1 MGGGGS
7 GGGSIQR
14 VDANEARGASAG
26 PSGSGGGG
34 GGGGTRLSKTV
45 LRAKYERFE
54 KHWLVFLKLL
64 NFKSDLF
71 QSRTTL
77 FYKFGECQCHY

>member
-1 MGGGGS
+1 MPALAGVAG
-7 GGGSIQR
+7 
-14 VDANEARGASAG
+14 VRGR
-26 PSGSGGGG
+26 
-34 GGGGTRLSKTV
+34 GGTRLSKTI

-64 NFKSDLF
+64 NFNSDLF

>member
-1 MGGGGS
+1 MLILGGAA
-7 GGGSIQR
+7 IQR
-14 VDANEARGASAG
+14 GDGLNETRGANPG
-26 PSGSGGGG
+26 PS
-34 GGGGTRLSKTV
+34 V

-77 FYKFGECQCHY
+77 LYNF

>member
-1 MGGGGS
+1 MGS

-34 GGGGTRLSKTV
+34 LGCLRLYYEQSTSV
-45 LRAKYERFE
+45 LK
-54 KHWLVFLKLL
+54 
-64 NFKSDLF
+64 NI
-71 QSRTTL
+71 
-77 FYKFGECQCHY
+77 G

>member
-1 MGGGGS
+1 MGGGGGGG

-26 PSGSGGGG
+26 PSGSGG

>member
-1 MGGGGS
+1 MLILGGGA
-7 GGGSIQR
+7 IQR
-14 VDANEARGASAG
+14 GDGPNEARGANPG
-26 PSGSGGGG
+26 PSGEGGGG
-34 GGGGTRLSKTV
+34 GGVGVDRLSTTV

-77 FYKFGECQCHY
+77 FYNF

>member
-1 MGGGGS
+1 MPALAGVAGVGGGG
-7 GGGSIQR
+7 
-14 VDANEARGASAG
+14 A
-26 PSGSGGGG
+26 
-34 GGGGTRLSKTV
+34 RLSKTV

>member
-1 MGGGGS
+1 M
-7 GGGSIQR
+7 R
-14 VDANEARGASAG
+14 V
-26 PSGSGGGG
+26 GGGG
-34 GGGGTRLSKTV
+34 GGGGGGGLGCLRLYYEQSTSV
-45 LRAKYERFE
+45 LK

-77 FYKFGECQCHY
+77 FYKFGECQCHC